1 MSLVKNLKFL
11 LCLYLG
17 KIVLEIVFG
26 GVLDRNQAFP
36 DYKMY
41 KNVNFTCSPNWICP
55 KGLVHDFCQEFEMF
69 LLFLL
74 VQNRLRNSFFV
85 DVMDRRQ
92 AFPDY
97 KNNDFTWLL
106 NWFLPK
112 GLVHDFGQKFR
123 FLYCSFV

>member
-41 KNVNFTCSPNWICP
+41 KDVNFTWSPNWICLT
-55 KGLVHDFCQEFEMF
+55 GLVHDFYQEFEMF
-69 LLFLL
+69 FVVSLR
-74 VQNRLRNSFFV
+74 QNRLRNSFFV